1 MNSINFED
9 FVNDKLIAIV
19 TDEYNNTLIKQE
31 KVLLKNKE
39 IQTLI
44 NFLYITK
51 KFEIKR
57 KITNAVYSKFTKD
70 VKIKKYI
77 NSIFENDS
85 KNKKFLYENIVEYQ
99 DLNSFKINI
108 PVINDSL
115 NMELDIHDNYLKIK
129 YINVEIPSHIY
140 NTITSY
146 KYIVQIDNMY
156 ISDIKNP
163 VELLTNL
170 KEKDES
176 IRITLY
182 YKL

>member
-19 TDEYNNTLIKQE
+19 TDEYNNTLIKEE
-31 KVLLKNKE
+31 KVVLKNNE
-39 IQTLI
+39 IETLT
-44 NFLYITK
+44 NDLYINK
-51 KFEIKR
+51 KIKI
-57 KITNAVYSKFTKD
+57 KKKLMNLVYSKFTKD
-70 VKIKKYI
+70 VKRNKYI

-85 KNKKFLYENIVEYQ
+85 RNKKFVYENIVEYQ

-115 NMELDIHDNYLKIK
+115 NMELDIHDNYLEIK
-129 YINVEIPSHIY
+129 YINLHTHIY
-140 NTITSY
+140 NTIKGY
-146 KYIVQIDNMY
+146 KYIIQINNKY
-156 ISDIKNP
+156 ISDIKDP

-170 KEKDES
+170 KEKNES
-176 IRITLY
+176 VLLTFY